1 MQKVYNTISV
11 LTFALVTAQLVGIAY
26 LYSNRESIKDGVI
39 DEAISAVLS
48 SVSLPGLSGG
58 LPGADS
64 IPSVMPEATSA
75 PEIEMPDVQI
85 FTP

>member
-1 MQKVYNTISV
+1 MQRIYNTISV
-11 LTFALVTAQLVGIAY
+11 LTFALVTAQLVGVAY
-26 LYSNRESIKDGVI
+26 LYSNRESIKDAII

-64 IPSVMPEATSA
+64 IPSVIPESTSA
-75 PEIEMPDVQI
+75 PEIGAPSVKMFMP
-85 FTP
+85 

>member
-11 LTFALVTAQLVGIAY
+11 LTFALVTAQLVGVAY
-26 LYSNRESIKDGVI
+26 LYSNRESIKDAVI

-48 SVSLPGLSGG
+48 SVSLPGLDGA

-75 PEIEMPDVQI
+75 PEIGVPSVQM